1 VFNFFFKAL
10 NLPIFFSTELASPA
24 RLYPQQPKRHLPTTL
39 REIRTLTCSLR
50 LAPEHS
56 TQRTASIS
64 WSTST
69 GATGSPNP
77 YVRRLPFHRRR
88 WPSSWLNSPSPGYSV
103 QFALAFFIWLSLPS
117 KTGST
122 EALGSEPNRSAA
134 ACCFQELVDI
144 LEPGVYKAA
153 RLGIF

>member
-1 VFNFFFKAL
+1 MFAVSRSIAVVGLLRGSTAL
-10 NLPIFFSTELASPA
+10 
-24 RLYPQQPKRHLPTTL
+24 
-39 REIRTLTCSLR
+39 
-50 LAPEHS
+50 
-56 TQRTASIS
+56 
-64 WSTST
+64 
-69 GATGSPNP
+69 
-77 YVRRLPFHRRR
+77 
-88 WPSSWLNSPSPGYSV
+88 SPGYSV